1 MHELI
6 NHIYI
11 VSVPQFLEGGA
22 LRPFLHT
29 CTAVAIMYHS
39 NMLNDFGVGNSMVSA
54 MIWAAEAAKIALS
67 SPART
72 SANDVLL
79 HSWGKAIHEDFEARN
94 KIVASAKDMSRDQ
107 VIHQLSIQVQDLAQS
122 SWCDHEEKI
131 VMRAAIAQ
139 MAGEVQKSNALIGEL
154 IGIIQDK
161 RGIPDDFIAAS
172 PPK

>member
-1 MHELI
+1 
-6 NHIYI
+6 
-11 VSVPQFLEGGA
+11 
-22 LRPFLHT
+22 
-29 CTAVAIMYHS
+29 
-39 NMLNDFGVGNSMVSA
+39 MVSA
-54 MIWAAEAAKIALS
+54 MIQAAEAAKIALS
-67 SPART
+67 SPAGT
-72 SANDVLL
+72 SANDILL
-79 HSWGKAIHEDFEARN
+79 HWGKAIREDFEARN